1 MTRRTELTF
10 VPLAEAGLL
19 LAIGGIGVGLG
30 LPLLFGS
37 LGPTAYEQV
46 EKPELKS
53 ARPYNVVAGH
63 MIALAC
69 GFFALW
75 VLGGFNDPLPASAG
89 HLSSTRLFA
98 GVLAC
103 VLIAILTLLANASQ
117 PAAFATGLLV
127 TVGGYQ
133 SRRAALSIVIAVL
146 VLTVL
151 GEPLRRKSLQM
162 RQQKTAIVKEPLQ

>member
-1 MTRRTELTF
+1 MTRKTELTF

-46 EKPELKS
+46 EKPEIKS

-63 MIALAC
+63 FIALAC

-75 VLGGFNDPLPASAG
+75 ALDGFNEPLTANTG
-89 HLSSTRLFA
+89 HLNATRLFA
-98 GVLAC
+98 SVLAA
-103 VLIAILTLLANASQ
+103 VLTALLNLLAKASQ
-117 PAAFATGLLV
+117 PAAFATALLV
-127 TVGGYQ
+127 TLAGYQ
-133 SRRAALSIVIAVL
+133 SGRAALSIIIAVL
-146 VLTVL
+146 VLTAL

-162 RQQKTAIVKEPLQ
+162 RKQKIEIPKEAL